1 MSGRLR
7 LTPLLAA
14 VLVGVVSTPAL
25 AQAAGSQ
32 SSAIGVSVTVVRP
45 CTVASPSA
53 SAAPSAPSAHLSISC
68 GRGSSRTSLLTGGA
82 VPVPGIT
89 TAPAVTTSKGQHG
102 LVVSVDF

>member
-14 VLVGVVSTPAL
+14 VLLGVVSAPAF
-25 AQAAGSQ
+25 AQAQGSQ
-32 SSAIGVSVTVVRP
+32 GSALGVSVTVVRP
-45 CTVASPSA
+45 CTVASPSVSGA
-53 SAAPSAPSAHLSISC
+53 SASSANLSISC

-82 VPVPGIT
+82 VPVRGIA
-89 TAPAVTTSKGQHG
+89 TAPAVTTSKSQHG